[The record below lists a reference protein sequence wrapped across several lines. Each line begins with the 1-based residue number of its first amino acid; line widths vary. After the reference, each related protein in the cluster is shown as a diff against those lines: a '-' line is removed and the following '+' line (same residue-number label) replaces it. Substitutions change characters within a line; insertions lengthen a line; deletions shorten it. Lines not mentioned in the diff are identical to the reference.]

1 MSDRADQTKVHWWE
15 YPWYLLVSTFLLL
28 VGLVL
33 FAVNLLVRAFG
44 SMKRI
49 KIYLIELLV
58 IAAATVAGAGYAYY
72 HRVDLGDRV
81 VPIIIESGA
90 SFESVANE
98 LLVAGVVESRL
109 TLKLAARWFGIDRK
123 LTPGR
128 YDFTG
133 ENSCRSVLK
142 KFREADFVRIKVTV
156 PEGATLWQ
164 VAAILAEKLDH
175 DSAKVM
181 SVVQDTIFLTK
192 MGLPCFEGYL
202 FPETYFFPW
211 GTRAEDAVEE
221 MVVMHRSMTDSIWP
235 EHLPMDLSRD
245 EIVRL
250 ASIIEAETG
259 LDSER
264 VIVASVYTNRLRAN
278 MKLDAD
284 PTVVYGLGGLDRPLY
299 RKDLERD
306 TPYNTYLKK
315 GLPPTAINSPGL
327 ASIRAALSPRET
339 EYLYFVADNKGGHR
353 FSRTNAEHNRARREI
368 QAAQGN
374 D

>member
-1 MSDRADQTKVHWWE
+1 MSDRADQTNVRWWE

-28 VGLVL
+28 VGLVQ
-33 FAVNLLVRAFG
+33 FAVSLLARAFG

-49 KIYLIELLV
+49 KIYLIGLLV
-58 IAAATVAGAGYAYY
+58 VVAATVAWAGYSYY
-72 HRVDLGDRV
+72 HQVDLGDRV

-98 LLVAGVVESRL
+98 LLFAGVVESRL
-109 TLKLAARWFGIDRK
+109 TMKLAARWFGIDRK

-175 DSAKVM
+175 NSTEVM
-181 SVVQDTIFLTK
+181 SVVKDTIFLKK

-211 GTRAEDAVEE
+211 GTGAEDAVEE
-221 MVVMHRSMTDSIWP
+221 MVAMHRSMTDSIWP

-245 EIVRL
+245 EIIRL

-315 GLPPTAINSPGL
+315 GLPPTPINSPGL
-327 ASIRAALSPRET
+327 ASIKAALSPRET

-368 QAAQGN
+368 QAARKDN
-374 D
+374 